1 VQHEALFEMLE
12 SLDLNGKDIMLIK
25 NFYWDQQAAVRI
37 NGICGNH
44 EGCETGV
51 YSVTRFV
58 LFYTEMIIRCMKEL
72 DGIRVGGVN
81 LNNLRYA
88 DDTAQ
93 IADSEQKLQ
102 QFLGC
107 FG

>member
-1 VQHEALFEMLE
+1 MEYVEIMRGVRQVCILSPDLFCL
-12 SLDLNGKDIMLIK
+12 
-25 NFYWDQQAAVRI
+25 
-37 NGICGNH
+37 
-44 EGCETGV
+44 
-51 YSVTRFV
+51 
-58 LFYTEMIIRCMKEL
+58 YTEMIIRCMKEL

>member
-58 LFYTEMIIRCMKEL
+58 LFVHRNDNTMYERTRWNQSRRCEP
-72 DGIRVGGVN
+72 
-81 LNNLRYA
+81 
-88 DDTAQ
+88 
-93 IADSEQKLQ
+93 
-102 QFLGC
+102 
-107 FG
+107 